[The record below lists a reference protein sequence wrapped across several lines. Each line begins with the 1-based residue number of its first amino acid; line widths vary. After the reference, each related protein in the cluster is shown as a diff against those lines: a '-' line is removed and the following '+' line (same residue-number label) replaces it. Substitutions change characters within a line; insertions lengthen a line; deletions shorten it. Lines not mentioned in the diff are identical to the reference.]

1 MNLKDKLASDLKV
14 AMKNRDEVK
23 VRTIRMILATIR
35 NMEVEKMGQ
44 LTEEELLDALGREA
58 KKRREAIEQ
67 YRKGGREDLAMAEEE
82 ELSVIESYL
91 PKQLTDEEIE
101 SIARKII
108 KDVGAKSNKDLGK
121 VMKVIIPRVKGRA
134 DGKKVNQIVR
144 KLLDEI

>member
-144 KLLDEI
+144 KLLDEV

>member
-82 ELSVIESYL
+82 ELLVIESYL

-144 KLLDEI
+144 KLLDEV